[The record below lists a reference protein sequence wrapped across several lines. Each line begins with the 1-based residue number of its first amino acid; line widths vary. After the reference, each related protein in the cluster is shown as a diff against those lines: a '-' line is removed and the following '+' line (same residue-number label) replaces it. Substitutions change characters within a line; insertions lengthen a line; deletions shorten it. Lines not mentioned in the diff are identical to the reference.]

1 MYDNNYIVYR
11 HTAPNGKM
19 YIGIT
24 KQNTQRR
31 WRDGFGYQKQIRFF
45 NAIVKYG
52 WINFKHEILLKNLTK
67 EEACLAEEIFIAY
80 WHLTDREY
88 GYNSTTGGIK
98 YHHSEESKDLIRHK
112 HKGRSLSEE
121 AKYKLSKFWTG
132 KPRPMCRKEVMQY
145 DKDTNE
151 LINTFH
157 SLTEASQVTGI
168 NCGNISSCC
177 HDRAKSAGG
186 YKWKLKNR

>member
-45 NAIVKYG
+45 NAIIKYG

-98 YHHSEESKDLIRHK
+98 YHHSEESKDLIRQK

-132 KPRPMCRKEVMQY
+132 KPRPMCTKEVMQY

-168 NCGNISSCC
+168 NCGNI
-177 HDRAKSAGG
+177 KFFTVV
-186 YKWKLKNR
+186 

>member
-1 MYDNNYIVYR
+1 
-11 HTAPNGKM
+11 
-19 YIGIT
+19 
-24 KQNTQRR
+24 
-31 WRDGFGYQKQIRFF
+31 
-45 NAIVKYG
+45 
-52 WINFKHEILLKNLTK
+52 
-67 EEACLAEEIFIAY
+67 
-80 WHLTDREY
+80 
-88 GYNSTTGGIK
+88 
-98 YHHSEESKDLIRHK
+98 
-112 HKGRSLSEE
+112 
-121 AKYKLSKFWTG
+121 
-132 KPRPMCRKEVMQY
+132 MCRKEVMQY

>member
-24 KQNTQRR
+24 KQNTQQR

-80 WHLTDREY
+80 
-88 GYNSTTGGIK
+88 
-98 YHHSEESKDLIRHK
+98 
-112 HKGRSLSEE
+112 
-121 AKYKLSKFWTG
+121 
-132 KPRPMCRKEVMQY
+132 
-145 DKDTNE
+145 
-151 LINTFH
+151 
-157 SLTEASQVTGI
+157 
-168 NCGNISSCC
+168 
-177 HDRAKSAGG
+177 
-186 YKWKLKNR
+186 